1 MRCLNMGLIVRILLN
16 ELCVCMALHM
26 CLRKHGARQW
36 ALWGLAVCRLISFC
50 IEGSSIRK
58 DVFR

>member
-1 MRCLNMGLIVRILLN
+1 MRCLNMGFIVRILLN

-26 CLRKHGARQW
+26 CLRKHGARQR
-36 ALWGLAVCRLISFC
+36 AFWGLTVCRLMSIC

-58 DVFR
+58 YVFR